1 MLNYV
6 FSSETSEI
14 SAKAFALFEHCRPN
28 SPNSKLIE
36 AALEYQAFN
45 NIASKILRQKSIS
58 PLMISRISQ
67 ITYVIFTINPN
78 FIETCGFIFQL
89 FKYLSE
95 TSVISLFESI
105 CRPNQEYTSIQQWLI
120 QIGFLKLLQN
130 EVDSFRCPNDADR
143 LNEDA
148 NLLASYYYLIKICA
162 MNPVFYDQ
170 IYSHSFVYILNRD
183 IGSYPQFVE
192 DARWE
197 ALAAIYHPKT
207 SEMMGGLFQVA
218 IEIVSDVEKCR
229 TRAAIAALSVL
240 RGMVYNDTFLF
251 QYINSYSIPLTVLQI
266 MIENHSHS
274 ILHKACRDF
283 ISACFSSDKLE
294 PSKVKQVL
302 TLIVLNYNSDIC
314 HLRASLKFLANS
326 LLLIISKK
334 PHLVKIAKEI
344 DDFPAFVSDLYK
356 YNVNINTFYGGVVEY
371 KSDEAQ
377 KLALDVIPVLRL
389 F

>member
-1 MLNYV
+1 MNYV

-36 AALEYQAFN
+36 ATLENQAFN
-45 NIASKILRQKSIS
+45 NIASKILRRKSIS
-58 PLMISRISQ
+58 PLMVSRISQ
-67 ITYVIFTINPN
+67 ITYAIFTINPN
-78 FIETCGFIFQL
+78 FIETCGFILQL

-105 CRPNQEYTSIQQWLI
+105 CRPNQEYTNIQQWLL

-130 EVDSFRCPNDADR
+130 EVDASKCSSDADR
-143 LNEDA
+143 LNSEA

-170 IYSHSFVYILNRD
+170 IYSHSFVYPLNRD

-218 IEIVSDVEKCR
+218 IEIVSDEEKCK
-229 TRAAIAALSVL
+229 TRAAVAALSVL
-240 RGMVYNDTFLF
+240 KGMVYNDTFLF
-251 QYINSYSIPLTVLQI
+251 QYINLYSIPLTVLQI

-283 ISACFSSDKLE
+283 ISACFASNKLDA
-294 PSKVKQVL
+294 SKVKQIL
-302 TLIVLNYNSDIC
+302 NLIVVNYNSEIC
-314 HLRASLKFLANS
+314 HLRASLKLLANT

-334 PHLVKIAKEI
+334 PQLVKIAKEI
-344 DDFPAFVSDLYK
+344 DDFPEFISDLQK
-356 YNVNINTFYGGVVEY
+356 YNVNINTFYGGVIDCED
-371 KSDEAQ
+371 DEVQ
-377 KLALDVIPVLRL
+377 KLALEVLSILRL